1 MSANGPQPPGGER
14 RGSPEELD
22 PQLWQRIDA
31 LLSEALT
38 LPEDERERW
47 LSGLSQDDQPLAP
60 GLRAILARAARTDA
74 FMRHPVSPAALSAAH
89 ESSSLEREGTMV
101 GPYRLLRALG
111 AGGMGQVWLAERTDG
126 TIQRQ
131 VAIKLPRT
139 GWAPG
144 MAERLQQERDALAAL
159 EHPNIARLYD
169 AGTTETGRPYIAME
183 YVDGVPIDRYAI
195 THSLTLRE
203 RLSLFLQV
211 AGAVSYAHARLIVH
225 RDLKPSNILV
235 SESQGVRLLD
245 FGAAKLLRED
255 VPGDSELTRELG
267 PALSPEYA
275 SPEQIRGE
283 RVTVATDVY
292 SLGVVLYEILTGERP
307 YRLPRESWAALV
319 EAVSRVNVPLASSRV
334 GGDPKLTRSLRG
346 DLDAVLAKTLR
357 REPGDRY
364 PSVQAFADDV
374 SRYLSGEPVRAKNQ
388 SVGERALKFVRRHAI
403 AVGTA
408 ATVTLLVGVASGVAF
423 WQARVARAQAAR
435 AERVRQF
442 IASILTG
449 AVPKTGVGGVVT
461 ASDLLSA
468 AAGRI
473 ETELSGEP
481 AVAAELGVIVGD
493 SFDNLGEPGKAEP
506 VYRAAAAR
514 AEATFGRTHPLT
526 LEAKTDL
533 ATELAQHDVPGA
545 LVLIEEVIPE
555 ARKGL
560 PATAALAVEALKD
573 QSFALAKLNRPEPSY
588 GALRESIQLAE
599 KYFGPLDERTISGV
613 ELLANT
619 YGRFGDGANE
629 LATATDAVDRARR
642 AFGAQRPHNTLL
654 ATERT
659 YADAL
664 RRNDRPADSAVILR
678 GVVAD
683 QRRLD
688 AGETIRVRN
697 AKLRLGNALYMSG
710 RLEEGLSLVRE
721 VVALEREQNPAE
733 SDDRLAYGMAL
744 ASGLAAAER
753 TEEWLAEEDRLVGI
767 VARLGTQPHGEAV
780 RRHVRRARLFA
791 LLGKSREAQALVA
804 EAVSMTN
811 PADEA
816 LRVQAELV
824 AALDARLQ
832 LHLSEARALLER
844 TVGGHTLETL
854 PPKVQSDVAA
864 ELGTVR
870 LELGDPA
877 GAEKELVRC
886 QELFRRAQVEP
897 SIPVSTCLVGAA
909 RLDLR
914 QGRFTEA
921 EEVLAPV
928 AAAWERVNPDSPH
941 RGEVLHWLARAEN
954 GAGKVG
960 AARRDTQLADSLL
973 RRSKLPALRRLVET
987 RLTARLR

>member
-1 MSANGPQPPGGER
+1 MSANGPQLPGDEK

-38 LPEDERERW
+38 LPEHERERW
-47 LSGLSQDDQPLAP
+47 LSGLSEDDQPLAP
-60 GLRAILARAARTDA
+60 GLRAILARASRTDG
-74 FMRHPVSPAALSAAH
+74 FMRYPVSPAALSAGQQSWA
-89 ESSSLEREGTMV
+89 LEREGTTV
-101 GPYRLLRALG
+101 GPYRLLRVLG
-111 AGGMGQVWLAERTDG
+111 TGGMGQVWLAERVDG

-139 GWAPG
+139 GWALG

-245 FGAAKLLRED
+245 FGAAKLLRDD
-255 VPGDSELTRELG
+255 VPGDSDLTRERG
-267 PALSPEYA
+267 PALSPDYA

-292 SLGVVLYEILTGERP
+292 SLGVVLYELLAGQRP
-307 YRLPRESWAALV
+307 YRLPRESWAALT
-319 EAVSRVNVPLASSRV
+319 EAVSRMDVPLASSRV
-334 GGDPKLTRSLRG
+334 GEDPKLARLLRG
-346 DLDAVLAKTLR
+346 DLDAVLAKALR
-357 REPGDRY
+357 REAGERY

-374 SRYLSGEPVRAKNQ
+374 SRYLLGEPVRAKEQ
-388 SVGERALKFVRRHAI
+388 GVRERLWKFVRRHAI

-408 ATVTLLVGVASGVAF
+408 VTVTLLVGAASGVAF

-468 AAGRI
+468 AARRI
-473 ETELSGEP
+473 ESELSGEP

-493 SFDNLGEPGKAEP
+493 SFDSLGEPSKAEP

-514 AEATFGRTHPLT
+514 AEATFGRTHRLT

-545 LVLIEEVIPE
+545 LALLEEVIPD

-560 PATAALAVEALKD
+560 PATADVAVEALKE
-573 QSFALAKLNRPEPSY
+573 QSFALAKFNRPEASY
-588 GALRESIQLAE
+588 APLRESIQLAE
-599 KYFGPLDERTISGV
+599 KYYGRLDQRTISGL

-619 YGRFGDGANE
+619 YARFGDRAKE
-629 LATATDAVDRARR
+629 MATATDAVDRARH
-642 AFGAQRPHNTLL
+642 AFGAQRPHNTLI

-664 RRNDRPADSAVILR
+664 RNSDRPADSAVILR

-683 QRRLD
+683 QQRLD
-688 AGETIRVRN
+688 AAETMRVRN
-697 AKLRLGNALYMSG
+697 AKLRLGSALHLSG
-710 RLEEGLSLVRE
+710 QIEEGLSLVRE
-721 VVALEREQNPAE
+721 AVALEREQNPAE
-733 SDDRLAYGMAL
+733 SDDRLAFGMAL
-744 ASGLAAAER
+744 ASALASAER
-753 TEEWLAEEDRLVGI
+753 TDEWMAEEDRLAGV
-767 VARLGTQPHGEAV
+767 VARLGTETHRGAV
-780 RRHVRRARLFA
+780 IRRVRRARLLA
-791 LLGKSREAQALVA
+791 LLGKSAEAQALVT
-804 EAVSMTN
+804 EADSMAN
-811 PADEA
+811 PSEED
-816 LRVQAELV
+816 LRVEAELV

-832 LHLSEARALLER
+832 LHLSKALARLER
-844 TVGGHTLETL
+844 TMHEHTLETL

-870 LELGDPA
+870 LELGDLSA
-877 GAEKELVRC
+877 SEKELVRC
-886 QELFRRAQVEP
+886 RELFTRAQVEP

-914 QGRFTEA
+914 QGRFAEA
-921 EEVLAPV
+921 EQLLIPLATS
-928 AAAWERVNPDSPH
+928 WGRLNPDSPR
-941 RGEVLHWLARAEN
+941 RGEILHWLARAEN
-954 GAGKVG
+954 GAGKVSP
-960 AARRDTQLADSLL
+960 ARRDAQLADSLL

-987 RLTARLR
+987 RLTAR

>member
-1 MSANGPQPPGGER
+1 
-14 RGSPEELD
+14 
-22 PQLWQRIDA
+22 
-31 LLSEALT
+31 
-38 LPEDERERW
+38 
-47 LSGLSQDDQPLAP
+47 
-60 GLRAILARAARTDA
+60 
-74 FMRHPVSPAALSAAH
+74 
-89 ESSSLEREGTMV
+89 
-101 GPYRLLRALG
+101 
-111 AGGMGQVWLAERTDG
+111 
-126 TIQRQ
+126 
-131 VAIKLPRT
+131 
-139 GWAPG
+139 
-144 MAERLQQERDALAAL
+144 MADRLQQERDALAAL

-169 AGTTETGRPYIAME
+169 AGTTDTGRPYIAME
-183 YVDGVPIDRYAI
+183 HVDGVPIDRYAA

-292 SLGVVLYEILTGERP
+292 SLGVVLYELLTGERP
-307 YRLPRESWAALV
+307 YRLTRESWAALV

-334 GGDPKLTRSLRG
+334 RGDPKLARLLRG
-346 DLDAVLAKTLR
+346 DLDAVLAKALS
-357 REPGDRY
+357 REVGERY

-374 SRYLSGEPVRAKNQ
+374 SRYLSGEPVQAKEQ
-388 SVGERALKFVRRHAI
+388 GVRERLWKFVRRHSI

-408 ATVTLLVGVASGVAF
+408 AAVTLLVGAASGVAF
-423 WQARVARAQAAR
+423 WQARVARVQAAR

-442 IASILTG
+442 IASILTS

-468 AAGRI
+468 AARRI

-493 SFDNLGEPGKAEP
+493 SFDNLGEPEKAEP

-514 AEATFGRTHPLT
+514 AEATLGRTHPLT

-619 YGRFGDGANE
+619 YGRFGDRANE

-664 RRNDRPADSAVILR
+664 RNSDRPADSAIILR

-688 AGETIRVRN
+688 AAETMRVRN
-697 AKLRLGNALYMSG
+697 AKLRLGSALQLSG
-710 RLEEGLSLVRE
+710 RIEEGLSLVRE
-721 VVALEREQNPAE
+721 AVALEREQNPAE
-733 SDDRLAYGMAL
+733 SDDRLAFANAL
-744 ASGLAAAER
+744 ASALASAER
-753 TEEWLAEEDRLVGI
+753 TDEWMAEEDRLTGI
-767 VARLGTQPHGEAV
+767 VARLGTETHWVAV
-780 RRHVRRARLFA
+780 FRRVRRARLFA
-791 LLGKSREAQALVA
+791 LLGRSAEAQALVA
-804 EAVSMTN
+804 EAQSMATST
-811 PADEA
+811 EES

-824 AALDARLQ
+824 AALDERLQ
-832 LHLSEARALLER
+832 LRLSDALARLER
-844 TVGGHTLETL
+844 TVREHSLETL
-854 PPKVQSDVAA
+854 PLKVQSDVAA

-886 QELFRRAQVEP
+886 QELFQRAQVEP
-897 SIPVSTCLVGAA
+897 SIPVSACLLGAA

-914 QGRFTEA
+914 QGRFAEA
-921 EEVLAPV
+921 EQLMLPLATS
-928 AAAWERVNPDSPH
+928 WERVNPDSPG
-941 RGEVLHWLARAEN
+941 RGEVLHWLALAEN

-960 AARRDTQLADSLL
+960 ATRRDAQLADSLL
-973 RRSKLPALRRLVET
+973 RRSKLPALRRLVER
-987 RLTARLR
+987 RLTAR